1 MDLQNIIVY
10 LILACT
16 AVVIILH
23 IYRQMRGKN
32 RGCNCGSCPMHDGEC
47 HCHDTQK

>member
-1 MDLQNIIVY
+1 MQEIIVY
-10 LILACT
+10 
-16 AVVIILH
+16 IILVIVAAVLVYH
-23 IYRQMRGKN
+23 IYQQATGKK